1 METALPRRLVISA
14 VVCQAGAFSPEHASR
29 LRGAL
34 IGSRGL
40 LALGTYRAGLGV
52 SCYNCFGN
60 DKEHSKEYKFCFCFK
75 GRVEADGPV
84 TEGVLVRAPLET

>member
-1 METALPRRLVISA
+1 METALPISA
-14 VVCQAGAFSPEHASR
+14 VVCQAGVFSPEHRGR
-29 LRGAL
+29 LRRAL

-40 LALGTYRAGLGV
+40 LVLGTHLTGLGV

-84 TEGVLVRAPLET
+84 TGGVRVRAPLET